1 MILNKLIKKK
11 KNTFTK
17 GPLTDSYLDLSTS
30 SHNHQMGSTQLIT
43 QLVDEDCEVLLKSQS
58 VVLGLYE
65 KKLLLCCT
73 VSLYLLHL
81 FIDIVCQIR
90 TRTRTQSRK
99 VKICY

>member
-1 MILNKLIKKK
+1 MILNKLIKKNKK

-30 SHNHQMGSTQLIT
+30 SHSHQMGSTQLIT

-65 KKLLLCCT
+65 KNYCFVALFLFIYCT
-73 VSLYLLHL
+73 YLLTSCVKL
-81 FIDIVCQIR
+81 GQELAL
-90 TRTRTQSRK
+90 K
-99 VKICY
+99 VEK